1 MEYDVVDKA
10 EQAIIEM
17 NEKGYVG
24 KDKTVRDKFGK
35 EKRVPKLTNSQIR
48 KFLTAVN
55 VVKNK
60 VDMFWAKNNDAVSL
74 PDELVTEI
82 KFLKVNIVYQAAKDN
97 TGAVKSF
104 TMVTNL
110 DKIINDIGNDANKF
124 NKFCKY
130 VEALVAFHKF
140 YGGRD

>member
-1 MEYDVVDKA
+1 MEYDVVEKA

-17 NEKGYVG
+17 NEKGYIG

-104 TMVTNL
+104 IMVTNL

>member
-10 EQAIIEM
+10 EQAI
-17 NEKGYVG
+17 KGLE
-24 KDKTVRDKFGK
+24 RDKFNNI
-35 EKRVPKLTNSQIR
+35 RLTKSQIR

-60 VDMFWAKNNDAVSL
+60 VDVEKSKSDNKDLLSADMAA
-74 PDELVTEI
+74 EA
-82 KFLKVNIVYQAAKDN
+82 KFLKVSILYQAGREK
-97 TGAVKSF
+97 AVKDF
-104 TMVTNL
+104 V
-110 DKIINDIGNDANKF
+110 DKAEIAKIIVDIGNDANKF